1 MTKLEMAIRQVS
13 DLRDFYMK
21 IKKEKS
27 NNLKTGTAKRRKAT
41 LIHRDAD
48 FKHMATMVGLKE

>member
-21 IKKEKS
+21 IKKKGK
-27 NNLKTGTAKRRKAT
+27 NKKVGNKALQPTRAKAS
-41 LIHRDAD
+41 
-48 FKHMATMVGLKE
+48 G

>member
-1 MTKLEMAIRQVS
+1 MTKLEMTIRQVS

-27 NNLKTGTAKRRKAT
+27 KKHKAGATRRCSLRAKAR
-41 LIHRDAD
+41 
-48 FKHMATMVGLKE
+48 G

>member
-1 MTKLEMAIRQVS
+1 MTKLEATIRQVS

-27 NNLKTGTAKRRKAT
+27 KNHKVGATKRLRPGAKAR
-41 LIHRDAD
+41 
-48 FKHMATMVGLKE
+48 G